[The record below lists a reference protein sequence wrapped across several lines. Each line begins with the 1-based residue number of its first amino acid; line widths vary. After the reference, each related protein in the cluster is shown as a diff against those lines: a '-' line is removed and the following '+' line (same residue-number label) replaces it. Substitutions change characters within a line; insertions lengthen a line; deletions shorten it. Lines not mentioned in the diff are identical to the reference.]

1 MQMKLSNERIM
12 GKLFAMGS
20 AMGIL
25 VACSFSDAYSHAE
38 SVEFLFAEDNQI
50 EQLSEQDEA
59 SIDARAPVPADKWL
73 NEPLK
78 RLDYVLMKIEAT
90 LKENLEGI
98 AQRMTYEYFEAKPDS
113 HPPLGVGAAF
123 SDEKRRLYLG
133 VDVHGLGK
141 PKKPM
146 KEFCEHMIGHIE
158 MWFPLTQ
165 PMDLAWASSV
175 LGVLMRDYYP
185 GKYRDVIQ
193 KLANSVAI
201 TVTVDSV
208 YNSGGK
214 DTLFEVGCNRQQADG
229 PIVYHKRTYVLGT
242 VGTPKPD
249 SP

>member
-1 MQMKLSNERIM
+1 MC
-12 GKLFAMGS
+12 KLFAIGS

-25 VACSFSDAYSHAE
+25 IACSFSDAYSQAK
-38 SVEFLFAEDNQI
+38 SVEFLFEEDNQI
-50 EQLSEQDEA
+50 EQLSEQDGA
-59 SIDARAPVPADKWL
+59 SIEPKAPVPADKWL
-73 NEPLK
+73 SEPLT

-90 LKENLEGI
+90 LKENLEGVARRI
-98 AQRMTYEYFEAKPDS
+98 TYEYFEAEPDS
-113 HPPLGVGAAF
+113 HPSLGVGAAF

-133 VDVHGLGK
+133 VDVHSSGK
-141 PKKPM
+141 PRKPM
-146 KEFCEHMIGHIE
+146 KEFCELMIGHIE
-158 MWFPLTQ
+158 MWFPLKQ

-201 TVTVDSV
+201 KVIVDSV

-229 PIVYHKRTYVLGT
+229 PIAFHKRTYVLGT
-242 VGTPKPD
+242 TGTAKPD